1 MILYFRKK
9 IPQTLKENK
18 IEANSNMY
26 KNQSVNENDSI
37 WASSKKTVKRLK
49 SSSPPQKSVFAS
61 SKKIGRYEW
70 MIF

>member
-1 MILYFRKK
+1 
-9 IPQTLKENK
+9 
-18 IEANSNMY
+18 MY

-49 SSSPPQKSVFAS
+49 SSSPLQKSVFAS